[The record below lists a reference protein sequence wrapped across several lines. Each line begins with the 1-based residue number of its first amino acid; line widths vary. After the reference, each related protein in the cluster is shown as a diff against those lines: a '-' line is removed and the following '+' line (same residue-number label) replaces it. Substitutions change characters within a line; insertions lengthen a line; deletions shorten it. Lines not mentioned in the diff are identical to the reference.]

1 MKLHNFVRNVPT
13 MRLKNFVH
21 IKENGVK
28 RLQNGS
34 VLHVQSRSVPTHILK
49 TTESIREIFG
59 TKGKGTEKGKGKTRR
74 NRRTRRH

>member
-1 MKLHNFVRNVPT
+1 MS
-13 MRLKNFVH
+13 LKNFVH

-59 TKGKGTEKGKGKTRR
+59 KKEKGKGKTRR

>member
-13 MRLKNFVH
+13 MSLKNFVH

-49 TTESIREIFG
+49 TTESIQKIFG
-59 TKGKGTEKGKGKTRR
+59 TKGKGTEKGKKTRRATRR
-74 NRRTRRH
+74 NRH